1 MSNVHVI
8 GTGGT
13 IASRADVGGSVVADS
28 ADEVL
33 DTTGLDTTVTTEDVL
48 HINSFH
54 LTFADLLKVRAAVA
68 QATQDPN
75 IDGVVITHGTD
86 TMEET
91 GFFLSLLHDSEKPV
105 VLTGAQYAADL
116 PNTDGP
122 ENLRQAILAAGSA
135 ELRGAGV
142 VVGFNSQFHAA
153 RGTRKHHTLAT
164 STFWGGTLIAE
175 VYHHQI
181 TRLASPVTYPA
192 LDEPTDRFADLN
204 IPVIDAAPST
214 DATLF
219 YAALE
224 HGVDGVVLQGVGA
237 GNAPPAFTQAV
248 KTAVDAGIPV
258 VLSTRVPSGP
268 VAPIYGNGG
277 AVTLLGAGAMSA
289 HQLNTYQ
296 ARILLGVLV
305 AQALPDEALR
315 AQFATQTR

>member
-28 ADEVL
+28 ADDVL
-33 DTTGLDTTVTTEDVL
+33 GTTGLDTTVTTEDVL

-54 LTFADLLKVRAAVA
+54 LTFADLLKIRTAVA
-68 QATQDPN
+68 QATHNPQ

-91 GFFLSLLHDSEKPV
+91 AFFLSLLHDSDKPV
-105 VLTGAQYAADL
+105 VLTGAQRAADL

-122 ENLRQAILAAGSA
+122 ENLRQAVVAAGSA
-135 ELRGAGV
+135 KLRGAGV
-142 VVGFNSQFHAA
+142 VVGFDSQFHAA
-153 RGTRKHHTLAT
+153 RRTRKHHTLAT

-175 VYHHQI
+175 FYHDEV
-181 TRLASPVTYPA
+181 TRLASPVAYPA
-192 LDEPTDRFADLN
+192 LGEPSERFADLN

-214 DATLF
+214 DAALF

-224 HGVDGVVLQGVGA
+224 HGVDGLVLQGVGA
-237 GNAPPAFTQAV
+237 GNAPPPFTDAV
-248 KTAVDAGIPV
+248 KTAVDAGVPV

-277 AVTLLGAGAMSA
+277 AVTLLDAGAMSA
-289 HQLNTYQ
+289 NQLNTYQ
-296 ARILLGVLV
+296 ARMLLAVLV
-305 AQALPDEALR
+305 SQSLPDASLR
-315 AQFATQTR
+315 ATFADQTR

>member
-1 MSNVHVI
+1 M
-8 GTGGT
+8 
-13 IASRADVGGSVVADS
+13 
-28 ADEVL
+28 
-33 DTTGLDTTVTTEDVL
+33 
-48 HINSFH
+48 
-54 LTFADLLKVRAAVA
+54 
-68 QATQDPN
+68 
-75 IDGVVITHGTD
+75 
-86 TMEET
+86 
-91 GFFLSLLHDSEKPV
+91 
-105 VLTGAQYAADL
+105 
-116 PNTDGP
+116 PNTPPIYQIPTAQKIGDSHPGC
-122 ENLRQAILAAGSA
+122 GSA

-142 VVGFNSQFHAA
+142 TGFYRNFMLPGAPA
-153 RGTRKHHTLAT
+153 NTTRWPPRPL
-164 STFWGGTLIAE
+164 GRTLIAE
-175 VYHHQI
+175 FYHHQV

-315 AQFATQTR
+315 AQFANQTR